1 MPPFPHLAS
10 SSGIA
15 AGNALLALAGPVG
28 WGIAGATLLT
38 SIVLFKKNKRRIF
51 EDKQKN
57 LIALKENTERV
68 KEMGATV
75 NALLENTSD
84 LRDKTAVSIRF
95 PVTTTTMSKDYL
107 PCPKKRRRAY
117 RRRLILY
124 RFVTGKEYRN
134 SSVITIYASTILNH
148 HSFLI
153 EMSKSEDTHK
163 PLRIKGA
170 ESKRQIKG

>member
-1 MPPFPHLAS
+1 MAPFPHLAS

-84 LRDKTAVSIRF
+84 LRDKLA
-95 PVTTTTMSKDYL
+95 D
-107 PCPKKRRRAY
+107 AY
-117 RRRLILY
+117 ADNLGRYGANFSRLS
-124 RFVTGKEYRN
+124 RN
-134 SSVITIYASTILNH
+134 EQASLAALVNCTL
-148 HSFLI
+148 SLAKLLG
-153 EMSKSEDTHK
+153 ERLSQEGD
-163 PLRIKGA
+163 L
-170 ESKRQIKG
+170 

>member
-84 LRDKTAVSIRF
+84 LRDKLA
-95 PVTTTTMSKDYL
+95 D
-107 PCPKKRRRAY
+107 AY
-117 RRRLILY
+117 ADNLGRYGANISRLS
-124 RFVTGKEYRN
+124 RN
-134 SSVITIYASTILNH
+134 EQASLAALVNCTL
-148 HSFLI
+148 SLAKLLG
-153 EMSKSEDTHK
+153 ERLSQ
-163 PLRIKGA
+163 
-170 ESKRQIKG
+170 ESNNL